1 MSSKNLLDN
10 VTEQDIVL
18 YENGYLG
25 QGAFAKCQ
33 LCSLKSDESQA
44 KLVLKELL
52 SPVKDSIKGISMNW
66 VNKRLMREVQAM
78 HKLSQERDEFVKVL
92 CLFIKEGIFCG
103 YVMEH
108 CEHGS
113 LRQFINRIENIIA
126 DFGLAKNIADSI
138 ATQQSLELEQRRTI
152 ERRVPEKYDDLLR
165 QPDAYSDRYLYGI
178 CVVEA
183 FSRQSIQR
191 LVGQEVDK
199 YTAMVKEGRHLK
211 AFEDLLDKKCFDVA
225 TDKDEELEQLQ
236 STVKQ
241 VVRLTAHQE
250 PEKRA
255 DFDTICDCWRDCDN
269 LRMEAERMF
278 VQDLLHAD
286 SAEVEHSSMQQMSAS
301 DASDNRVEAGG
312 ANALEVVSSSS
323 RAKAALQACIDAGS
337 KNDPTMKTLAVKLFE
352 FNDVSRT
359 QWLVNHLV
367 KEIALLNDLRQERE
381 QFIRVYHLYSRDTKL
396 SGFTMEYCRLGSI
409 RSFSLHLSKL
419 IADFGLSKKLTEAN
433 LSPQTLDFEQKRGID
448 KQLPETVSDPIRQP
462 DQFSDRYL
470 YGLLVVEAFT
480 ELSIREQISDNVRQF
495 TDLLRSGKH
504 VDYFQQLL
512 NANCF
517 VGVASSDGDL
527 NRLKQ
532 AILQVVQ
539 IMSHHIPE
547 QRASF
552 SEVKETWSACSPDKM
567 ERARQEVLKLVRQEL
582 NESIAP
588 DVKAPEVLWNTEVEF
603 PEESLIGK
611 GSFAVCHRCN
621 LKSAPND
628 APMALK
634 IFKLDEQQ
642 DMSKKDWVVKHLVHE
657 IKYMH
662 DLGKK
667 RGAFIKI
674 LYIYCH
680 EVLKLV
686 GYAMEYCKHGSLR
699 VFSKRLST
707 MVSDGFEFLQNGDG
721 GGILHRDLAVD
732 NVLIDD
738 QLNAKIADFGLSKRT
753 VESIATQNTLAFERL
768 RGVERRLP
776 ETYDDPL
783 RQPDIFGDRYLY
795 AVFVVEAFG
804 QLSVRQVIGDRIEA
818 FKGRVRIGQHIRD
831 FQLLVD
837 DSFFNKIPVRNWDA
851 DLEQLQKITKLV
863 VEKMACQVPEQR
875 ATFSEISALWRMCSL
890 TQMERERNRVLNEL
904 GELPPADTIPS
915 AEVRA
920 RTVSLGPVE
929 EELSVLE
936 RRSGA
941 FTVSIGT
948 VGGEMVSFYRPT
960 GGSGSVRVSQHV
972 TAGHQSDIVEL
983 LQRSYAEIVA
993 TTGLARRLCNS
1004 QDLSSKYRPVL
1015 ENLGISAVNL
1025 ELLQR
1030 QYTNPAD
1037 LLHQGLL
1044 NLIRDR
1050 GLTVSQLAETLKRFG
1065 CLEGLKILREFEL
1078 NPC

>member
-1 MSSKNLLDN
+1 RKLLPPM
-10 VTEQDIVL
+10 
-18 YENGYLG
+18 
-25 QGAFAKCQ
+25 
-33 LCSLKSDESQA
+33 A
-44 KLVLKELL
+44 KLKNTSQNDVIYPSNSL
-52 SPVKDSIKGISMNW
+52 IGKG
-66 VNKRLMREVQAM
+66 
-78 HKLSQERDEFVKVL
+78 
-92 CLFIKEGIFCG
+92 
-103 YVMEH
+103 
-108 CEHGS
+108 
-113 LRQFINRIENIIA
+113 
-126 DFGLAKNIADSI
+126 SI
-138 ATQQSLELEQRRTI
+138 ASVHR
-152 ERRVPEKYDDLLR
+152 
-165 QPDAYSDRYLYGI
+165 
-178 CVVEA
+178 
-183 FSRQSIQR
+183 
-191 LVGQEVDK
+191 
-199 YTAMVKEGRHLK
+199 
-211 AFEDLLDKKCFDVA
+211 
-225 TDKDEELEQLQ
+225 
-236 STVKQ
+236 
-241 VVRLTAHQE
+241 
-250 PEKRA
+250 
-255 DFDTICDCWRDCDN
+255 CW
-269 LRMEAERMF
+269 L
-278 VQDLLHAD
+278 
-286 SAEVEHSSMQQMSAS
+286 
-301 DASDNRVEAGG
+301 
-312 ANALEVVSSSS
+312 
-323 RAKAALQACIDAGS
+323 

-352 FNDVSRT
+352 FNDASRT

-381 QFIRVYHLYSRDTKL
+381 QFISVYHLYSRDTKL

-419 IADFGLSKKLTEAN
+419 SNLDSLYHPWLKTSWMLQIADAFHYLQTRPKGAIIHRDLSVDSVLINDQLDIKIADFGLSKKLTEAN

-480 ELSIREQISDNVRQF
+480 ELSIREQISDNVQQF

-512 NANCF
+512 NSNCF
-517 VGVASSDGDL
+517 VGEASSDGDL

-547 QRASF
+547 ERASF
-552 SEVKETWSACSPDKM
+552 SEVKEIWRACSPDKM

-588 DVKAPEVLWNTEVEF
+588 ELKAPEVLWNTEVEF

-707 MVSDGFEFLQNGDG
+707 MQQMGGGRTRHPWLVTSWMLQVSDGFEFLQNGDG

-936 RRSGA
+936 LDNAMDQSNQPDFEGRPVSEAERLSGNVDQSVSSSQSSRRSGA

>member
-1 MSSKNLLDN
+1 
-10 VTEQDIVL
+10 
-18 YENGYLG
+18 
-25 QGAFAKCQ
+25 
-33 LCSLKSDESQA
+33 
-44 KLVLKELL
+44 
-52 SPVKDSIKGISMNW
+52 
-66 VNKRLMREVQAM
+66 
-78 HKLSQERDEFVKVL
+78 
-92 CLFIKEGIFCG
+92 
-103 YVMEH
+103 MEH

-113 LRQFINRIENIIA
+113 LRQFINRIENISEEYKVFPFLTAKWMLQVADGFHYLQTRESGSLLHLDLALDNILVTEALDIKIA

-301 DASDNRVEAGG
+301 DASDNRVEAAG

-323 RAKAALQACIDAGS
+323 RVGAISTTASKGS
-337 KNDPTMKTLAVKLFE
+337 IASVHRCWLKNDPTMKTLAVKLFE
-352 FNDVSRT
+352 FNDASRT

-381 QFIRVYHLYSRDTKL
+381 QFISVYHLYSRDTKL

-409 RSFSLHLSKL
+409 RSFN
-419 IADFGLSKKLTEAN
+419 FGLSKKLTEAN

-480 ELSIREQISDNVRQF
+480 ELSIR
-495 TDLLRSGKH
+495 
-504 VDYFQQLL
+504 
-512 NANCF
+512 
-517 VGVASSDGDL
+517 
-527 NRLKQ
+527 
-532 AILQVVQ
+532 
-539 IMSHHIPE
+539 
-547 QRASF
+547 
-552 SEVKETWSACSPDKM
+552 
-567 ERARQEVLKLVRQEL
+567 
-582 NESIAP
+582 
-588 DVKAPEVLWNTEVEF
+588 
-603 PEESLIGK
+603 K